1 MTAPGTDITVG
12 DGLSGPQKSA
22 VLCMALGTEASSKV
36 FQQLSESEVEQIT
49 LEIASLRQVDVQA
62 ADVVLREYQD
72 VALAARQLAA
82 GGVDYARSILT
93 EALGDERSGRIL
105 KRIQEQLVHSG
116 LKGLRKAPPELLHS
130 IFRGEHPQTVAL
142 ILSHLDPAQ
151 AANVLEA
158 METDVAGDVLHRVA
172 RMDKVSPEM
181 ILIVEEALSGKADL
195 SMTDQMTLSGGPEAV
210 AGVLN
215 YTSASV
221 EKELLEAIAEQSQE
235 LADDIKNLMF
245 VFEDLISLDNK
256 TIQRVLREVDA
267 RELALALKAAGDEVK
282 NHITRNMSERAA
294 AALDE
299 EMEFMGAVRVKDVQE
314 AQAKA
319 IAIVRNLEEAGEIVL
334 ADRGGE
340 DFID

>member
-1 MTAPGTDITVG
+1 MNITVG
-12 DGLSGPQKSA
+12 QGLTGPQKSA
-22 VLCMALGTEASSKV
+22 VLCMALGAEASSKV
-36 FQQLSESEVEQIT
+36 FQQLSEAEVEQIT
-49 LEIASLRQVDVQA
+49 LEIASLKQVDIEA

-72 VALAARQLAA
+72 VSHAARQLAA
-82 GGVDYARSILT
+82 GGVEYARSILT

-130 IFRGEHPQTVAL
+130 IFRGEHPQTIAL

-151 AANVLEA
+151 AANVVESMSAEL
-158 METDVAGDVLHRVA
+158 AGDVLHRVA

-181 ILIVEEALSGKADL
+181 ILVVEEALSGKADL
-195 SMTDQMTLSGGPEAV
+195 TMTDQLTLSGGPEAV

-245 VFEDLISLDNK
+245 VFDDLINLDNK
-256 TIQRVLREVDA
+256 SIQRVLREVDA
-267 RELALALKAAGDEVK
+267 RELALALKAAGDDVK

-294 AALDE
+294 SALNE
-299 EMEFMGAVRVKDVQE
+299 EMEFMGPVRVKDVQE
-314 AQAKA
+314 AQANT
-319 IAIVRNLEEAGEIVL
+319 IAIVRNLEEAGEIIL
-334 ADRGGE
+334 ADRGGD